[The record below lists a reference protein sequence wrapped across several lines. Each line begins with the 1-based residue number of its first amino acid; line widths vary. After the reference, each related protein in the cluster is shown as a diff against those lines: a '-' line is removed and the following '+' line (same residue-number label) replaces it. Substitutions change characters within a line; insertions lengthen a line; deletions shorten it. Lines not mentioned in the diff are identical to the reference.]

1 MPILLWLWIS
11 PWAIGVGVLVI
22 DHLRPMLKRYQ
33 RGVIAGYLIV
43 AMGGV
48 VEDLAASGNSQA
60 LNNLGFALEMVGMIG
75 MFYSVAGLRSS
86 RRVRSRA
93 RRG

>member
-1 MPILLWLWIS
+1 MPVLLWLWIS
-11 PWAIGVGVLVI
+11 SWAISIGVLVI
-22 DHLRPMLKRYQ
+22 DHLRPMLKGYQ

-48 VEDLAASGNSQA
+48 VEDLAASGSQA

-75 MFYSVAGLRSS
+75 MLYSVAGLRSS